1 MSNTRDLQENIN
13 DLKALL
19 LSAEQDA
26 NKLKAKIQE
35 TDEEINNLNKP
46 VINGVIVQEIRD
58 AIEIAIG
65 NYNFDDSDNYEYDFE
80 IDYHSQ
86 INISNIEFERKDEL
100 ADCLS
105 ELIENVFN
113 VIPD

>member
-26 NKLKAKIQE
+26 NKLKAQIQE
-35 TDEEINNLNKP
+35 TDEKINNLNKP
-46 VINGVIVQEIRD
+46 V
-58 AIEIAIG
+58 
-65 NYNFDDSDNYEYDFE
+65 

-100 ADCLS
+100 ADCVS